1 MSHRVARRE
10 PAALR
15 ARTRSAGRRHRAD
28 ELLPPAQRALLRLQQ
43 TAGNA
48 AASSLLRQPA
58 PAPAQAPRPSQ
69 TWLDFFHP
77 LAELLEEWQ
86 VRAEVEEGKARHAAL
101 KAQHERRLKEIE
113 ERERPHVF
121 KSEGVESTTRVG
133 KSTAGLLQA
142 ALAESRVLRPYIKGK
157 LKTSAIPGK
166 VKIHDSDAEFEYS
179 FEKLNEI
186 KDSPAAIQ
194 AQARKVRGFYHRKS
208 GTIHLRPG
216 SNLGHAL
223 HEAIHKLAS
232 PAFFNFYGS
241 FWEEGVCQYFTDRV
255 LEEQGL
261 PAMKSHLYGTEL
273 GCAKRLVAFTSH
285 EVVAEAYFVNHT
297 VLLNQLTAKLRL
309 DRGTI
314 MNLAQQGKLCDR
326 LP

>member
-1 MSHRVARRE
+1 MSQRIARRE
-10 PAALR
+10 PAAPR
-15 ARTRSAGRRHRAD
+15 ARPRSAGRRHRAD

-58 PAPAQAPRPSQ
+58 PAPAQAPSASQ
-69 TWLDFFHP
+69 TWLDFFNP

-121 KSEGVESTTRVG
+121 KSKGVESTTRVG

-142 ALAESRVLRPYIKGK
+142 ALAESRVLRPYVKDK
-157 LKTSAIPGK
+157 LKASAIPGK

-186 KDSPAAIQ
+186 KDSPTAIQ
-194 AQARKVRGFYHRKS
+194 AQAR
-208 GTIHLRPG
+208 
-216 SNLGHAL
+216 
-223 HEAIHKLAS
+223 
-232 PAFFNFYGS
+232 
-241 FWEEGVCQYFTDRV
+241 
-255 LEEQGL
+255 
-261 PAMKSHLYGTEL
+261 
-273 GCAKRLVAFTSH
+273 
-285 EVVAEAYFVNHT
+285 
-297 VLLNQLTAKLRL
+297 
-309 DRGTI
+309 
-314 MNLAQQGKLCDR
+314 
-326 LP
+326 

>member
-10 PAALR
+10 LSAPQ
-15 ARTRSAGRRHRAD
+15 ARTRSAGRRHRPD
-28 ELLPPAQRALLRLQQ
+28 ELLPPPQRALLRLQQ

-48 AASSLLRQPA
+48 AAGSLLRQPA
-58 PAPAQAPRPSQ
+58 PAPAQAPSPSQ

-77 LAELLEEWQ
+77 FAELLEEWQ

-101 KAQHERRLKEIE
+101 KAEHENGSRRSRNANARASSSAKA
-113 ERERPHVF
+113 
-121 KSEGVESTTRVG
+121 VESTTRVG

-142 ALAESRVLRPYIKGK
+142 APAESRVLRPYIEGK

-186 KDSPAAIQ
+186 RDSPAAIQ

-216 SNLGHAL
+216 SNVGHAL

-232 PAFFNFYGS
+232 PAFF
-241 FWEEGVCQYFTDRV
+241 T
-255 LEEQGL
+255 
-261 PAMKSHLYGTEL
+261 
-273 GCAKRLVAFTSH
+273 
-285 EVVAEAYFVNHT
+285 
-297 VLLNQLTAKLRL
+297 
-309 DRGTI
+309 RGR
-314 MNLAQQGKLCDR
+314 GRWSKGYR
-326 LP
+326 P